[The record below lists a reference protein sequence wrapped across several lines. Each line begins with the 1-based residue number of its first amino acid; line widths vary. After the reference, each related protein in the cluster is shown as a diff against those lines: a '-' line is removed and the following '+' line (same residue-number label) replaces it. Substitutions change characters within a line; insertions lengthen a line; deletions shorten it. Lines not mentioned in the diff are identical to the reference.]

1 MTDKPLS
8 EQEVMRQWHPRSEE
22 VMRRLGR
29 NVLLFQMVELGMKVL
44 VPYAHPDGA
53 RASDEAFFK
62 LRKWISDQPLG
73 KALEKF
79 KESITH
85 DSDVDAKDFDEY
97 VKKVLNARNAMTHGL
112 ISVPGLSLQSEQGC
126 EVAINLLDEQIKLL
140 EPLLKLV
147 SGNATLLGVA
157 LRATDDDAARA
168 IIAAMGGTL
177 EIKEY
182 DPTQGLHDSDR

>member
-1 MTDKPLS
+1 
-8 EQEVMRQWHPRSEE
+8 
-22 VMRRLGR
+22 MRRIGR
-29 NVLLFQMVELGMKVL
+29 NVLLFQMVELGIKVL

-53 RASDEAFFK
+53 RASDKAYFK

-85 DSDVDAKDFDEY
+85 ESDVDAKDFDAY
-97 VKKVLNARNAMTHGL
+97 VRKVLDARNTMTHGL
-112 ISVPGLSLQSEQGC
+112 ISVPGFSLQTEEGC
-126 EVAINLLDEQIKLL
+126 GVAISLLDEQMKLL

-157 LRATDDDAARA
+157 LRVTDDDAARA
-168 IIAAMGGTL
+168 IIAAAGGRL
-177 EIKEY
+177 EIHEY
-182 DPTQGLHDSDR
+182 DPTQGLPDA